1 MSIRK
6 QYDTDLEA
14 LKAALVEM
22 GSNSA
27 EAVEAALE
35 ALCTADAEAAQ
46 KIVKGDSRINN
57 MERDIEHRCMT
68 LLLRQQPV
76 AGDLRRISTA
86 MKVVT
91 DIERIADQASDIAE
105 ITLHLHP
112 EGARTV
118 GVLDDL
124 YAMGDIAL
132 HMVKDAIAAAD
143 AVKPNAFSEETKFQ
157 WLRRLEGRLQAEVF
171 LMAPAQIRELDLQYP
186 ADMDRELLV
195 DPPYD
200 DLYPLYLQ
208 ARIDAENGEYNKYAD
223 SMTIYNSAYTA
234 FVCWFCQ
241 TYDPA
246 EGYCS
251 EEARRHE
258 VE

>member
-91 DIERIADQASDIAE
+91 DMDFNAIKRTLAQEIAADPAKVDAALDLLMVIKYLERIGDHAVNVAE
-105 ITLHLHP
+105 WVQFV
-112 EGARTV
+112 RT
-118 GVLDDL
+118 GR
-124 YAMGDIAL
+124 Y
-132 HMVKDAIAAAD
+132 KD
-143 AVKPNAFSEETKFQ
+143 E
-157 WLRRLEGRLQAEVF
+157 
-171 LMAPAQIRELDLQYP
+171 
-186 ADMDRELLV
+186 
-195 DPPYD
+195 
-200 DLYPLYLQ
+200 
-208 ARIDAENGEYNKYAD
+208 
-223 SMTIYNSAYTA
+223 SM
-234 FVCWFCQ
+234 F
-241 TYDPA
+241 
-246 EGYCS
+246 
-251 EEARRHE
+251 
-258 VE
+258 